1 MKIDG
6 NMETG
11 RVIKSTGSWYVV
23 ELPGERR
30 VECRI
35 RGKFRLEGMRTTN
48 PVAVGDLVQVEEK
61 EREYVIREIMPRK
74 NYIIRKSTNLS
85 KEAHI
90 LAANVDQALLVA
102 TVNHPVTSTV
112 FIDRFLAGAE
122 AYRIPVVL
130 VFNKTDL
137 YEEEDRAL
145 LAEWK
150 GIYEQVGY
158 VCLAVS
164 AETGEGMEEVKAL
177 LAGKVTA
184 VAGLSGVGKSSL
196 LNRVEPGLGLK
207 TAVISDAHDSGKH
220 TTTFAEMFPLSGG
233 GYVVDTPGV
242 RSFGMVDMEKEE
254 ISHFFP
260 EIFACAEGCRFYNCT
275 HTHEPGCAVRGA
287 VEAGEISASRYASY
301 LSMLEG
307 DGGKYR

>member
-1 MKIDG
+1 MPH
-6 NMETG
+6 
-11 RVIKSTGSWYVV
+11 
-23 ELPGERR
+23 PGEIQ
-30 VECRI
+30 VGGNADNEPGGSGGFGAGGGKGEGVCNPGNHAPEELYYPEVHQFVKGSAYPCCEC
-35 RGKFRLEGMRTTN
+35 GPG
-48 PVAVGDLVQVEEK
+48 VAGGD
-61 EREYVIREIMPRK
+61 
-74 NYIIRKSTNLS
+74 
-85 KEAHI
+85 
-90 LAANVDQALLVA
+90 
-102 TVNHPVTSTV
+102 
-112 FIDRFLAGAE
+112 
-122 AYRIPVVL
+122 
-130 VFNKTDL
+130 
-137 YEEEDRAL
+137 EEDRAL

-164 AETGEGMEEVKAL
+164 AETGEGVEEVKAL

-275 HTHEPGCAVRGA
+275 HTHEPGCAVRAA

>member
-1 MKIDG
+1 MW
-6 NMETG
+6 T
-11 RVIKSTGSWYVV
+11 
-23 ELPGERR
+23 RR
-30 VECRI
+30 CWWR
-35 RGKFRLEGMRTTN
+35 
-48 PVAVGDLVQVEEK
+48 Q
-61 EREYVIREIMPRK
+61 
-74 NYIIRKSTNLS
+74 
-85 KEAHI
+85 
-90 LAANVDQALLVA
+90 
-102 TVNHPVTSTV
+102 
-112 FIDRFLAGAE
+112 
-122 AYRIPVVL
+122 
-130 VFNKTDL
+130 
-137 YEEEDRAL
+137 
-145 LAEWK
+145 WK

-164 AETGEGMEEVKAL
+164 AETGEGVEEVKAL

-275 HTHEPGCAVRGA
+275 HTHEPGCAVRAA